1 MGLFCIFVNKLKK
14 KNIMAVLLGSI
25 KPEIFRTMDGKVLA
39 ISRKNLTTHV
49 NESIKFWNE
58 MKNTE
63 GFKQEAN
70 RNLKFWRFLK
80 NQL

>member
-1 MGLFCIFVNKLKK
+1 
-14 KNIMAVLLGSI
+14 MAVLLGAV
-25 KPEIFRTMDGKVLA
+25 KPEIFRTPNGKVLA

>member
-1 MGLFCIFVNKLKK
+1 MKTG
-14 KNIMAVLLGSI
+14 NILIGASDST
-25 KPEIFRTMDGKVLA
+25 EIFKTMDGKVLA

-49 NESIKFWNE
+49 RESIKFWNE

>member
-1 MGLFCIFVNKLKK
+1 MNNVMI
-14 KNIMAVLLGSI
+14 GSI
-25 KPEIFRTMDGKVLA
+25 GSTEIFRTMDGKVLA

-49 NESIKFWNE
+49 TESIKFWNE
-58 MKNTE
+58 MKNKE
-63 GFKQEAN
+63 GWKQEAN